1 MELNEVVMT
10 SRKEWNTKKVWAV
23 LQRRVAGRLPGWRSV
38 CVCVCVCETEDVHE
52 GEWDSTSQHGLDVG
66 AIQLLKLIKI

>member
-1 MELNEVVMT
+1 MELNEVVMI

-23 LQRRVAGRLPGWRSV
+23 LQRRVAGRLPG
-38 CVCVCVCETEDVHE
+38 CVCVCVRVCVGVNEDVHE
-52 GEWDSTSQHGLDVG
+52 GEWDSSSQHGLDVG